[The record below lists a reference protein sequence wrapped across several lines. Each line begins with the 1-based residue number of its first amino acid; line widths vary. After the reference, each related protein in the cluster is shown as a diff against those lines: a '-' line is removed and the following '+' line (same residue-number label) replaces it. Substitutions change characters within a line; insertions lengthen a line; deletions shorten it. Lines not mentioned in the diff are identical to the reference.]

1 MKEEFL
7 HYIWRFQKF
16 QIHDMKTA
24 SDDEIQ
30 IISIGQYNTHAG
42 PDFLDARIK
51 IGNTLWA
58 GHVEIHIKSSDWM
71 LHGHQTN
78 KDYDNVILHVVFDDD
93 KKIFRSSGSE
103 IATFSLKNRIFPKME
118 AQYLKLLNNKYW
130 VPCQHQFHKISQI
143 KKNIWYDRLLI
154 ERLEEKTQGIK
165 LNLKMNNDDWEKTF
179 FQTLAINFGLKVNK
193 LPFELLAKSID
204 LNIISK
210 HRDNEFQ
217 IAALLFGQSGLLDS
231 DFKSEYPNKLK
242 LEYSFLKQKFRLT
255 PIKKESWK
263 FLRLRPQ
270 NFPTIRIAQFAKL
283 LFQETHLFSR
293 MLAATSLTEIE
304 NIFKIELPYYWNTHF
319 MFDKPSNNRIKH
331 LGKNTIQF
339 IVINTIVPFLFLYG
353 KSKGVSEY
361 QDKAINLLETVKG
374 ESNSIIDNWK
384 KLGENP
390 TSAYNTQALIQLKNA
405 YCNYKKCLNCSI
417 GNSILTQ
424 SSHVLS

>member
-242 LEYSFLKQKFRLT
+242 LEYNFLKQKFRLT

-319 MFDKPSNNRIKH
+319 MFDKPSNKRIKH
-331 LGKNTIQF
+331 LGKNTIQL